1 MLWIKNSPHLTCNN
15 NSGVRKFPSIKRRRM
30 LRILKSNPL
39 NYIASRNSKGS
50 HLMLVSQGRQP
61 ILFHYHPKV
70 EISGRIVREI
80 LVEKAGLTEEQAWNL
95 IH

>member
-1 MLWIKNSPHLTCNN
+1 
-15 NSGVRKFPSIKRRRM
+15 M
-30 LRILKSNPL
+30 LRILRSKPL
-39 NYIASRNSKGS
+39 NYTLSRNTKGS

>member
-1 MLWIKNSPHLTCNN
+1 
-15 NSGVRKFPSIKRRRM
+15 M
-30 LRILKSNPL
+30 LRILKSNHL
-39 NYIASRNSKGS
+39 NYISSRNSKGS

-61 ILFHYHPKV
+61 ILFHYHPRV
-70 EISGRIVREI
+70 EISGRIVKEM

>member
-1 MLWIKNSPHLTCNN
+1 
-15 NSGVRKFPSIKRRRM
+15 M

-39 NYIASRNSKGS
+39 NYSVSRNSKGS

-61 ILFHYHPKV
+61 ILFHYHPRV
-70 EISGRIVREI
+70 EISGSIVREM

>member
-1 MLWIKNSPHLTCNN
+1 M
-15 NSGVRKFPSIKRRRM
+15 RKFPSIKRRRM
-30 LRILKSNPL
+30 LRILKSNPIM
-39 NYIASRNSKGS
+39 IAHVRNSNGS

-61 ILFHYHPKV
+61 ILFHYHPRV

>member
-1 MLWIKNSPHLTCNN
+1 MLWIKNSSHLTCVN

>member
-1 MLWIKNSPHLTCNN
+1 
-15 NSGVRKFPSIKRRRM
+15 M

-39 NYIASRNSKGS
+39 NYIAFRNSKGS

-61 ILFHYHPKV
+61 ILFHYHPRV
-70 EISGRIVREI
+70 EISGRIVREM

>member
-1 MLWIKNSPHLTCNN
+1 M
-15 NSGVRKFPSIKRRRM
+15 RKFPSIKRRRM
-30 LRILKSNPL
+30 LRILRSNPL
-39 NYIASRNSKGS
+39 NYIAFRKSKGS
-50 HLMLVSQGRQP
+50 HLILVSPDRQP

-80 LVEKAGLTEEQAWNL
+80 LVDKAGLTEEQAWKL

>member
-1 MLWIKNSPHLTCNN
+1 MLWIKNSSRLTCVNN
-15 NSGVRKFPSIKRRRM
+15 LGVQESPSIKRRRM

>member
-1 MLWIKNSPHLTCNN
+1 
-15 NSGVRKFPSIKRRRM
+15 
-30 LRILKSNPL
+30 LRILKSKPL
-39 NYIASRNSKGS
+39 NYITSRKSKGS
-50 HLMLVSQGRQP
+50 HLILVSQGRQP

-70 EISGRIVREI
+70 EISGSIVREM

>member
-1 MLWIKNSPHLTCNN
+1 M
-15 NSGVRKFPSIKRRRM
+15 RKFPSIKRRRM

-39 NYIASRNSKGS
+39 NYIASRNSKSS
-50 HLMLVSQGRQP
+50 HLMLVSEGRQP
-61 ILFHYHPKV
+61 ILFHYHPRV
-70 EISGRIVREI
+70 EISGGIVREM

>member
-1 MLWIKNSPHLTCNN
+1 M
-15 NSGVRKFPSIKRRRM
+15 RKFPSIKIRRM

-61 ILFHYHPKV
+61 ILFHYHPRV
-70 EISGRIVREI
+70 EISGRIVKEM
-80 LVEKAGLTEEQAWNL
+80 LVEKAGLTEEQAWTL

>member
-1 MLWIKNSPHLTCNN
+1 
-15 NSGVRKFPSIKRRRM
+15 M

-39 NYIASRNSKGS
+39 NYITSRNSKGS

-61 ILFHYHPKV
+61 ILFHYHPRV
-70 EISGRIVREI
+70 EISGRIVREM